1 MQGWVAAAPSP
12 RAAAGR
18 GQRSAPRAARG
29 RAGLHAVP
37 PPSRDRG
44 RAASR
49 GRPVPEGQRPPC
61 AGPRQRRFVRSPR
74 GQARLGAARQVSA
87 PRHLLPGGTR
97 LCCAVLCC
105 RGAPL
110 AAAPWESRGVR
121 LLESRSGA
129 AEFLYVSVS
138 VCTYRYVLWYAEDH
152 NPTCISV
159 SVCCLFRP
167 QLLLRSDFSSLN
179 RASRF
184 AGVSLSEP
192 EQKRFKIVSDE
203 GCKRKVF

>member
-74 GQARLGAARQVSA
+74 GQARLGAARQVSS

-105 RGAPL
+105 
-110 AAAPWESRGVR
+110 AAAGLRWRPRRGK
-121 LLESRSGA
+121 A
-129 AEFLYVSVS
+129 AAFGFWSPAARRQSFYMYLYPYVPIDTYFDMQRTITLPASLFLFVAYFALS
-138 VCTYRYVLWYAEDH
+138 
-152 NPTCISV
+152 
-159 SVCCLFRP
+159 CC
-167 QLLLRSDFSSLN
+167 
-179 RASRF
+179 
-184 AGVSLSEP
+184 
-192 EQKRFKIVSDE
+192 
-203 GCKRKVF
+203 

>member
-61 AGPRQRRFVRSPR
+61 AGPRQRRFIRSPR
-74 GQARLGAARQVSA
+74 GQARLGAARQVSS

-97 LCCAVLCC
+97 LCCAVLP
-105 RGAPL
+105 RGSAGGRAVGKPRRS
-110 AAAPWESRGVR
+110 ASGVPQRGGRV
-121 LLESRSGA
+121 
-129 AEFLYVSVS
+129 FI
-138 VCTYRYVLWYAEDH
+138 
-152 NPTCISV
+152 CI
-159 SVCCLFRP
+159 CIRMYL
-167 QLLLRSDFSSLN
+167 
-179 RASRF
+179 
-184 AGVSLSEP
+184 
-192 EQKRFKIVSDE
+192 
-203 GCKRKVF
+203 